1 MFNVIDYL
9 VYSEVTVNMALQ
21 CSIVIN
27 VMISVNCV
35 SHGVNGALK
44 RQFICIAWKPEFEKN
59 YQSQEGGRQV
69 A

>member
-21 CSIVIN
+21 CGIVIN

-35 SHGVNGALK
+35 SHGVNGALET
-44 RQFICIAWKPEFEKN
+44 R
-59 YQSQEGGRQV
+59 V
-69 A
+69 